1 MQVIDDIFFKDQYNI
16 LGNQYKIKE
25 EKRKFSSTKLALPM
39 DPVPSMMAVTV
50 ARARE
55 LPCSDGWVPKSA
67 DTAVVMSAYGPFTNI
82 PTISNN
88 TEKKTVREGRYMV
101 CFIVTCIISWFHT
114 R

>member
-1 MQVIDDIFFKDQYNI
+1 
-16 LGNQYKIKE
+16 
-25 EKRKFSSTKLALPM
+25 M

-88 TEKKTVREGRYMV
+88 TEKKQYEKVGTWNMV
-101 CFIVTCIISWFHT
+101 CFIKVLHVL
-114 R
+114 